1 MFEGESRWREAVE
14 IDRVQHQAWSPCPPL
29 LYLSFLYHLF
39 FGNAFAVLFLRPALK
54 NGMKMGVV
62 FIDTRERESIY
73 CKDPWLERFVLRREK
88 EWMRWTC
95 SDKMYIY
102 YCGTTSHRFLLLPPT
117 SSSSSWQLLYTRCF
131 LPQRQTQLVRI
142 MIRSRL
148 PKRGRKRGCRT
159 RSRHW
164 SHTARRWTVCSTHPR
179 VTSICGSKFPKRW
192 RSEAT
197 TAPLPC
203 ALISGA
209 ICWKSTRRPRFK
221 TKAHPKLHASKTW
234 RSFWV
239 SAPSPS
245 HTVTLPNWM
254 HCNKVQMLRSFESCV
269 HPIHVWGWSLDLG
282 SLLLLGRFEKWS
294 GTTVL
299 PDCWIG
305 CRLPWHRSVEVGTDH
320 ITNKSHAII
329 HLWSPLE
336 AKNML
341 STWNAP

>member
-1 MFEGESRWREAVE
+1 MTWE
-14 IDRVQHQAWSPCPPL
+14 IC
-29 LYLSFLYHLF
+29 
-39 FGNAFAVLFLRPALK
+39 
-54 NGMKMGVV
+54 
-62 FIDTRERESIY
+62 FI
-73 CKDPWLERFVLRREK
+73 KGEK
-88 EWMRWTC
+88 EWRRWAC
-95 SDKMYIY
+95 SDKIYIY
-102 YCGTTSHRFLLLPPT
+102 YCGTNSHSFLLLPP
-117 SSSSSWQLLYTRCF
+117 SSSSSWQLLHTRCF
-131 LPQRQTQLVRI
+131 LSQRQTQLVRI

-148 PKRGRKRGCRT
+148 PKRGRKHGCRT

-164 SHTARRWTVCSTHPR
+164 SHTARRWTVCLTHPR

-192 RSEAT
+192 RSEAM

-239 SAPSPS
+239 SVPSPS
-245 HTVTLPNWM
+245 HTATLPNWM
-254 HCNKVQMLRSFESCV
+254 HCNKVQMLKSFESCV

-282 SLLLLGRFEKWS
+282 SLRLVGSFEKWS

-299 PDCWIG
+299 LDFWTGCW
-305 CRLPWHRSVEVGTDH
+305 LLWHRSVEVTTDH
-320 ITNKSHAII
+320 ITNKSHAIM

-336 AKNML
+336 AKNMQG
-341 STWNAP
+341 TWNAP

>member
-1 MFEGESRWREAVE
+1 MAWE
-14 IDRVQHQAWSPCPPL
+14 IC
-29 LYLSFLYHLF
+29 FT
-39 FGNAFAVLFLRPALK
+39 K
-54 NGMKMGVV
+54 
-62 FIDTRERESIY
+62 
-73 CKDPWLERFVLRREK
+73 REK
-88 EWMRWTC
+88 EWRRWTC
-95 SDKMYIY
+95 SDKIYIY
-102 YCGTTSHRFLLLPPT
+102 YCGTTSHSFLLLPP
-117 SSSSSWQLLYTRCF
+117 SSSSSWQLLHIRCF
-131 LPQRQTQLVRI
+131 LSQRQTQLVRI

-148 PKRGRKRGCRT
+148 PKRGRKHGCRT

-192 RSEAT
+192 RSEAM

-245 HTVTLPNWM
+245 HTATLPNWM
-254 HCNKVQMLRSFESCV
+254 HCNKVQMLKSFESCV

-282 SLLLLGRFEKWS
+282 SLLVVGSLRSDQDQPLCQTAEQDVNCHDIDLWKWAQIILQTNLMQS
-294 GTTVL
+294 CIYEVL
-299 PDCWIG
+299 W
-305 CRLPWHRSVEVGTDH
+305 
-320 ITNKSHAII
+320 KQ
-329 HLWSPLE
+329 
-336 AKNML
+336 K
-341 STWNAP
+341 TWNAP